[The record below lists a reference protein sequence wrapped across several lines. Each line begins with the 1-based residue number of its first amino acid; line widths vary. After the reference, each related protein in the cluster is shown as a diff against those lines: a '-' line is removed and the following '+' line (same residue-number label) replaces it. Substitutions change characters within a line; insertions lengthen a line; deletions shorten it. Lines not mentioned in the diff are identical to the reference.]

1 MNGREQKHMEEIRRA
16 YQLGRHAKGFTL
28 QLNAQGTGS
37 IDLNLSGFDSMFL
50 GLVVAKAD
58 GGSKVDFVPGADAF
72 TLKVNNDVV
81 IDQADPYFFSAS
93 DQNPRD
99 FVPFMRPIF
108 GNDDIELTYNGAAQ
122 ATLSIVVYYLGSPNL
137 NRG

>member
-1 MNGREQKHMEEIRRA
+1 MNEQAQRHFKEIQKA

-28 QLNAQGTGS
+28 QLNAQGNGS
-37 IDLNLSGFDSMFL
+37 IDLDLSGFDSMFL
-50 GLVVAKAD
+50 GLAVSKSD
-58 GGSKVDFVPGADAF
+58 GNAKVDFVPGGDSF
-72 TLKVNNDVV
+72 SLKVNNDVV

-108 GNDDIELTYNGAAQ
+108 GNDDIELTYNGASQ
-122 ATLSIVVYYLGSPNL
+122 ATLSIVVYYLGSPLL